1 MAAAADAA
9 ASELVRLENVSHHLG
24 RGAAARQVLYEVSLS
39 IQQGEVAI
47 LSGPSGSGKTTA
59 LTLIG
64 ALRRVQ
70 AGSLRVLGEELSGAS
85 SAARVAVRR
94 RIGFVFQQH
103 NLLGSLTA
111 LQNVEMGFP
120 GSPRPA
126 ARERRR
132 RAEAML
138 AAVGLAGFERAK
150 PERLSGGQRQR
161 VAIARAL
168 VGEPRL
174 ILADE
179 PTASLDRKSGREV
192 VEILR
197 GLARE
202 RGASVVLVTHD
213 ARILDVAD
221 RILHL
226 EDGRL
231 VSFGDAVLASTRHLM
246 GLFAEMTRRG
256 ELAERVRSMHAEEF
270 AAALERVT
278 REAEHFL
285 RVSSLAQSDAFEGL
299 LDGMLVAFTHK
310 IGDLLGVDRAS
321 LFLLDE
327 ATGELWS
334 KAARDAGG
342 ELFEIRVPRGAGI
355 AGAVALSGE
364 PVSLVDAY
372 TDPRFDPSA
381 DRASGY
387 RTKSVLCVP
396 IHDLEGRVFAVAQ
409 ALNKRSGEPF
419 DAADLRRFQEWMAAL
434 GVLLESWWRMSG
446 RGKRGGAG

>member
-1 MAAAADAA
+1 MGAD
-9 ASELVRLENVSHHLG
+9 ERPVRLERVSHHLG
-24 RGAAARQVLYEVSLS
+24 RGAMARQVLFEVSLEV
-39 IQQGEVAI
+39 QAGEIAI

-64 ALRRVQ
+64 ALRRAQ
-70 AGSLRVLGEELSGAS
+70 SGSLRVLGEELVGAS
-85 SAARVAVRR
+85 SAARVSVRR

-103 NLLGSLTA
+103 NLLGSLSSI
-111 LQNVEMGFP
+111 QNVEMGFAARP
-120 GSPRPA
+120 QPPR
-126 ARERRR
+126 RERRR

-138 AAVGLAGFERAK
+138 AAVGLAGFEAAK
-150 PERLSGGQRQR
+150 PDRLSGGQRQR
-161 VAIARAL
+161 VAVARAL

-174 ILADE
+174 VLADE

-226 EDGRL
+226 EDGHL

-246 GLFAEMTRRG
+246 GLFADMSRRG
-256 ELAERVRSMHAEEF
+256 ELDARLRAMHPEEF
-270 AAALERVT
+270 GEALERVT

-285 RVSSLAQSDAFEGL
+285 RVSGLAQSHAFEGL
-299 LDGMLVAFTHK
+299 LDAMLVAFTHK
-310 IGDLLGVDRAS
+310 IGDLLGADRAS
-321 LFLLDE
+321 LFLLDAE
-327 ATGELWS
+327 SGELWS

-342 ELFEIRVPRGAGI
+342 ELFEIRVPRGKGI
-355 AGAVALSGE
+355 AGAVAESGE
-364 PVSLVDAY
+364 PVALADAY

-387 RTKSVLCVP
+387 RTRSVLCVP
-396 IHDLEGRVFAVAQ
+396 IRDLDGRVFAVAQ
-409 ALNKRSGEPF
+409 ALNKRDGGNFE
-419 DAADLRRFQEWMAAL
+419 AADLRRFREWMASL

-446 RGKRGGAG
+446 RAGAAGRAQPPVG